1 MGVET
6 TTGLL
11 WEVGREEGK
20 VESLRGGL
28 QREIEGAVTY
38 TNKRI
43 CVCVRFS
50 SMVHTGLVEGQISTA
65 K

>member
-1 MGVET
+1 M
-6 TTGLL
+6 
-11 WEVGREEGK
+11 
-20 VESLRGGL
+20 ESLRGGL

-38 TNKRI
+38 TNKHT

-50 SMVHTGLVEGQISTA
+50 SMVHTGLVEGQKSSA

>member
-1 MGVET
+1 MELGVGE
-6 TTGLL
+6 
-11 WEVGREEGK
+11 
-20 VESLRGGL
+20 VESLRGRL

-50 SMVHTGLVEGQISTA
+50 SMVHTGLVEGQISSA